1 VSKSKKTILHVI
13 TTISLGGAEKQLVVL
28 TKEQVILGHKVI
40 VVYLKGNPIL
50 EEDFEKNNVIVLKD
64 LVNLHPIVQV
74 WKLRKIISKLKNKN
88 LVIHSHLP
96 RSQLL
101 TGLTNSKVP
110 KIFTRHDNDI
120 FFPNA
125 KPPISKLLSRLAERN
140 GVSWIAISNSVK
152 SSMLVAGETNYPNLI
167 EVVHYG
173 YDKSIEIAT
182 DESNA
187 SIKNESIHQDRG
199 GDYFIGT
206 VARLV
211 KEKDLETLISAF
223 SLVNA
228 EHPNTRLL
236 IVGGGYL
243 EQDLKR
249 YAEELR
255 INDQITW
262 AGSVED
268 TSKFYRM
275 MSIFVLASRT
285 EGFGLVLLE
294 AMSYGLPIIGSD
306 SPAIPEIL
314 GSSTGLIF
322 ETGNAEDLAEKIS
335 KIITSKSENEFGRA
349 STHRLMHFAPSR
361 MCQEIMNI
369 YERGALK

>member
-1 VSKSKKTILHVI
+1 MSKSKKTILHVI

-64 LVNLHPIVQV
+64 LVNVHPIVQV

-125 KPPISKLLSRLAERN
+125 KPSISKLLSRLAERN

-173 YDKSIEIAT
+173 YDKAIEIGT

-187 SIKNESIHQDRG
+187 SIKNESIHQDTG

-275 MSIFVLASRT
+275 MSIFVLVSKT

-314 GSSTGLIF
+314 GSTTGLIF
-322 ETGNAEDLAEKIS
+322 ETGNPKDLAG
-335 KIITSKSENEFGRA
+335 KIIEIILSKSEIELGRA
-349 STHRLMHFAPSR
+349 STNRLMNFAPSR

-369 YERGALK
+369 YEKGALK

>member
-13 TTISLGGAEKQLVVL
+13 TTISLGGAEKQLVLL
-28 TKEQVILGHKVI
+28 TKEQVKLGHKVI

-50 EEDFEKNNVIVLKD
+50 EKDFEKNNVIVLKD
-64 LVNLHPIVQV
+64 LVNVHPIVQV
-74 WKLRKIISKLKNKN
+74 WKLHKIISKLKNKN

-101 TGLTNSKVP
+101 TGLTNTKVP
-110 KIFTRHDNDI
+110 KVFTRHDNDI

-125 KPPISKLLSRLAERN
+125 KPLISKLLSRLAERN

-187 SIKNESIHQDRG
+187 SIKNESIHQDTG
-199 GDYFIGT
+199 GVYFIGT

-243 EQDLKR
+243 EQELKR

-314 GSSTGLIF
+314 GSTTGLIF
-322 ETGNAEDLAEKIS
+322 ETGNSKDLAV
-335 KIITSKSENEFGRA
+335 KIIEIISSKSEIELGRA
-349 STHRLMHFAPSR
+349 STNRLMNFASSR
-361 MCQEIMNI
+361 MCQEVMNI
-369 YERGALK
+369 YEKGALK

>member
-1 VSKSKKTILHVI
+1 
-13 TTISLGGAEKQLVVL
+13 
-28 TKEQVILGHKVI
+28 
-40 VVYLKGNPIL
+40 
-50 EEDFEKNNVIVLKD
+50 
-64 LVNLHPIVQV
+64 
-74 WKLRKIISKLKNKN
+74 
-88 LVIHSHLP
+88 
-96 RSQLL
+96 
-101 TGLTNSKVP
+101 
-110 KIFTRHDNDI
+110 
-120 FFPNA
+120 
-125 KPPISKLLSRLAERN
+125 
-140 GVSWIAISNSVK
+140 
-152 SSMLVAGETNYPNLI
+152 MLVAGETKYPNLI
-167 EVVHYG
+167 EVIHYG

-187 SIKNESIHQDRG
+187 SVKNESFHQDTG

-349 STHRLMHFAPSR
+349 STHRLKHFAPSR